1 MTRTVLHI
9 DSSARIEGSVTRDL
23 SARIVSRLGAD
34 QVIRRDLAA
43 PLPLLDGA
51 WVGANF
57 TPADQRTNE
66 QKQVLALSDSLVE
79 ELKQADTI
87 VIGAPVYNFSV
98 PSTLKA
104 WIDLVARV
112 GLTFQYTENG
122 PIGLLEGKRAIIVMA
137 SGGTQAGSDID
148 FATTYLRHVL
158 GFIGITDV
166 EVVAADA
173 MSIDADGALA
183 KAKTQIEA
191 LAA

>member
-1 MTRTVLHI
+1 MTSTVLHI
-9 DSSARIEGSVTRDL
+9 DSSARTENSVTRSL
-23 SARIVSRLGAD
+23 SAEITGRLAPET
-34 QVIRRDLAA
+34 VIRRDLAT
-43 PLPLLDGA
+43 PLPLLDEA

-57 TPADQRTNE
+57 TPADQRSDE
-66 QKQVLALSDSLVE
+66 QKALLAQSDALIA

-87 VIGAPVYNFSV
+87 VIGTPIYNFSV

-112 GLTFQYTENG
+112 GVTFNYTETG
-122 PIGLLEGKRAIIVMA
+122 PVGLLEGKRAIIAVA

-166 EVVAADA
+166 ELVAADQLS
-173 MSIDADGALA
+173 MDEEGSMQRA
-183 KAKTQIEA
+183 KSAIEA

>member
-9 DSSARIEGSVTRDL
+9 DSSARTEGSVTRDL
-23 SARIVSRLGAD
+23 SARIISRLDAGN
-34 QVIRRDLAA
+34 VIRRDLAA

-57 TPADQRTNE
+57 TPADQRSAE
-66 QKQVLALSDSLVE
+66 QKQLLALSDSLIE

-87 VIGAPVYNFSV
+87 VIGTPIYNFSV

-112 GLTFQYTENG
+112 GVTFRYEETG
-122 PIGLLEGKRAIIVMA
+122 PIGLLEGKRAIIAVA

-158 GFIGITDV
+158 GFIGITEV
-166 EVVAADA
+166 EIVAADA
-173 MSIDADGALA
+173 LSIDAEGALA
-183 KAKTQIEA
+183 KAQTQIEA

>member
-57 TPADQRTNE
+57 TPADQRSDE
-66 QKQVLALSDSLVE
+66 QKQLLALSDSLVE

-104 WIDLVARV
+104 WIDLVARA
-112 GLTFQYTENG
+112 GLTFQYHETG
-122 PIGLLEGKRAIIVMA
+122 PVGLLEGKRAIIAMA
-137 SGGTQAGSDID
+137 SGGTPAGSDVD

-166 EVVAADA
+166 EIVAADQQA
-173 MSIDADGALA
+173 IDAEASLA
-183 KAKTQIEA
+183 KAQTAIAA